1 MDMSSIVLIAIAVL
15 GAIFVFRGIQ
25 LVPQSREY
33 VVERLG
39 KYDKT
44 LRAGF
49 NFIVPILNRV
59 AHQVD
64 VLERQISATPE
75 QVSVITKDN
84 VEINLHTVVFFRVT
98 DAAKS
103 VYRIQDLVSA
113 IRNAVTSTVRSTCG
127 QMEFDEIQGRREH
140 INERIRAQLLS
151 ACEVWG
157 VEITRTEILD
167 VVVDANTKQAMQ
179 KQLNAERERRATV
192 TTAEGQRDSTKL
204 VADAELYT
212 AQKRAEARRILAD
225 AEAYATKIVAEAIT
239 NNGQSAIDF
248 EIAKLQVQGWTDI
261 SKSNASKLI
270 IIPTEI
276 SRSLGTLA
284 AMLETYKELK

>member
-1 MDMSSIVLIAIAVL
+1 MDMLSFVLIATAVL
-15 GAIFVFRGIQ
+15 GAIFVFMGIQ
-25 LVPQSREY
+25 MVSQSREY

-39 KYDKT
+39 KYDRT
-44 LRAGF
+44 LKAGF
-49 NFIVPILNRV
+49 NFIVPVLNRV
-59 AHQVD
+59 AHEVE
-64 VLERQISATPE
+64 VLERQISKEPE
-75 QVSVITKDN
+75 RISIITKDN
-84 VEINLHTVVFFRVT
+84 VEINLLTTVFFRVT

-103 VYRIQDLVSA
+103 VYRIQDLTSA

-140 INERIRAQLLS
+140 INERIKTQLLS

-157 VEITRTEILD
+157 VEVTRTEILD
-167 VVVDANTKQAMQ
+167 VEVDEATKTAMQ

-212 AQKRAEARRILAD
+212 AQKKAEARRVLAD
-225 AEAYATKIVAEAIT
+225 AEAYATTTVAEAISK
-239 NNGQSAIDF
+239 NGQSAIDF
-248 EIAKLQVQGWTDI
+248 EIAKLQVHGWTEI
-261 SKSNASKLI
+261 SKSNSAKLI

-276 SRSLGTLA
+276 AKSLGSLA
-284 AMLETYKELK
+284 AMLESYKNLK